1 VKQSS
6 LYLVESHFVN
16 MFKIS
21 AVVGTSLLWAP
32 GDARFTLQTSAG
44 YSYGNSGESLS
55 FNKARGAF
63 PLSDVG
69 ENQLGVTKYIHTS
82 SGVQVAS
89 IPSNVVKPY
98 GGDVN
103 AWDVVL
109 TGDHVTG
116 NMLFV
121 SEAHAINS
129 YDVAYLRGEY
139 STW

>member
-1 VKQSS
+1 
-6 LYLVESHFVN
+6 

-21 AVVGTSLLWAP
+21 AVIGTSLLWVP
-32 GDARFTLQTSAG
+32 GDARFTLQTPTGFS
-44 YSYGNSGESLS
+44 YSNAGESLS

-63 PLSDVG
+63 PISDAGPV
-69 ENQLGVTKYIHTS
+69 LGLTKYIHTS
-82 SGVQVAS
+82 SGVQAAS
-89 IPSNVVKPY
+89 IPSNVAKPY
-98 GGDVN
+98 GGAVN
-103 AWDVVL
+103 AWDVIL

-129 YDVAYLRGEY
+129 YDVAYLRGDY